1 MQSMLMGLKQ
11 WNLSVEEHLI
21 CGECG
26 DVLDGAEMPVDM
38 PAASPELLLIFWAWF
53 LNRPVSN
60 KSSDPKSKS
69 PNMSP
74 FHGQS
79 REPFSTSFSL
89 DKESCLLPPAHDVG
103 S

>member
-1 MQSMLMGLKQ
+1 MGLKRR
-11 WNLSVEEHLI
+11 NLSVEEHLI

-38 PAASPELLLIFWAWF
+38 PAASPELLLIFGAWF

-60 KSSDPKSKS
+60 KSSDPKASKNPSKS
-69 PNMSP
+69 SNMSP

-79 REPFSTSFSL
+79 RETFSTNFPWQGILFAASS
-89 DKESCLLPPAHDVG
+89 A
-103 S
+103 